1 MVRKMKIEQN
11 VIETLEE
18 LENFIISIENGG
30 LGLKDV
36 EGIGLAKNNADG
48 RPFIAVFDRNQQ
60 LLYGRW
66 LSKEVY
72 DNGKDIVRNGVK
84 RH

>member
-1 MVRKMKIEQN
+1 MKIEQD
-11 VIETLEE
+11 VIDTLEE
-18 LENFIISIENGG
+18 LKTFITSIENGG

-48 RPFIAVFDRNQQ
+48 RPFIAVFDKNQQ
-60 LLYGRW
+60 LIYGRW
-66 LSKEVY
+66 LSQDVY

-84 RH
+84 HH